1 MSKNDLRK
9 QLQELIINGEA
20 TYREYAQTTDRV
32 NALLASAYLKWRDFQ
47 ADPEFLEKEY
57 KKAGITYRIRNKN
70 KIPFRPYVRLV
81 CGVKSEGGGENTA
94 THWGDTLNFLHD
106 AYVANEDY
114 YRSNALGKLIDTLK
128 QAGGVQEIAINKAKE
143 EADSSDIV
151 KPTAGEAKK
160 LIADKLTEEQLAE
173 RSLTLF
179 KSDDINGIGVA
190 QPDITV
196 RADVDNLVALIGRR
210 EKDGT
215 ITLLGST
222 NATDAIQSVALHSA
236 ERSHRLLPPV
246 LAQLTE
252 VILTQMYPQIAK
264 PKNKAALKAW
274 RDRIYYDQTGTHVGD
289 AINAPDDK
297 KKKKEKMTNPRRV
310 LLRGRAKDIV
320 FSSMRSPRSVVTH
333 VRPDIQLAPATHS
346 IYLKTDLRNKV
357 ENAIA
362 NRAIEVMDT
371 TPKQSLLAES
381 GTLHTHSLAAVNPYS
396 GEKLNLLFYQFGRE
410 RDKVSVTTQT
420 NFRFKEHT
428 AKWKARFTSDWL
440 RSLRTAFLDEWFA
453 SLGRNTQLNR
463 ENNFMFDVTLSPR
476 KMRIKFNMGIT
487 SIAPF
492 EDTDLNITLLGGL
505 TEFACKFRSKDIAP
519 VLYNISDLAILR
531 DLSVSGSEDAMV
543 IEFTTH
549 VGSFKIAIPTYVK
562 NSRNIPSSFY
572 LLSSENDD

>member
-1 MSKNDLRK
+1 MSNNNLRK
-9 QLQELIINGEA
+9 QLQDLIIEGNQ
-20 TYREYAQTTDRV
+20 TYQEYAQTTDRV

-57 KKAGITYRIRNKN
+57 TKAGITYRVRNKN
-70 KIPFRPYVRLV
+70 KIPFRPFVRLV

-106 AYVANEDY
+106 AYVADEDY
-114 YRSNALGKLIDTLK
+114 FKFNPQGRLMDIL
-128 QAGGVQEIAINKAKE
+128 QRAGGVQEIAINKSKE
-143 EADSSDIV
+143 EADSSDVV

-160 LIADKLTEEQLAE
+160 LIADKLTEDQLAE

-179 KSDDINGIGVA
+179 KSDDVNSIGVA

-196 RADVDNLVALIGRR
+196 RADEDNLVALIGRR

-264 PKNKAALKAW
+264 PKNKAALKTW
-274 RDRIYYDQTGTHVGD
+274 RERIYYDQTGIKVGAALTPPKD
-289 AINAPDDK
+289 KDK
-297 KKKKEKMTNPRRV
+297 KNEKMTNPRRV

-410 RDKVSVTTQT
+410 QDKISVTQQT
-420 NFRFKEHT
+420 HFRFKEHS
-428 AKWKARFTSDWL
+428 AKWKAHFTSDWL

-453 SLGRNTQLNR
+453 SLGKKAQLKR
-463 ENNFMFDVTLSPR
+463 ENNFMFDVALSPR

-492 EDTDLNITLLGGL
+492 EDTDLNITLLDGL
-505 TEFACKFRSKDIAP
+505 TEFPCKFRSKDIAP
-519 VLYNISDLAILR
+519 VLYNISDLAILGG
-531 DLSVSGSEDAMV
+531 LSVSGSDDAML

-549 VGSFKIAIPTYVK
+549 VGLFKIAIPTYVK
-562 NSRNIPSSFY
+562 KLPQCPQFI
-572 LLSSENDD
+572 LSVEQRQ